1 RGRLKDRRVRP
12 FRVGSYPGRRDR
24 GEGGMTTLEECSAV
38 VSALVQRRVELGRRQ
53 AEVARA
59 AGIKPPNLSLYE
71 RGLRNP
77 SLPRLLAWARALQ
90 YEIRFEA
97 SA

>member
-1 RGRLKDRRVRP
+1 
-12 FRVGSYPGRRDR
+12 
-24 GEGGMTTLEECSAV
+24 MNTLEECNAV
-38 VSALVQRRVELGRRQ
+38 VSALVQRRVELGWPQ
-53 AEVARA
+53 VKVARA

-77 SLPRLLAWARALQ
+77 NLPKLLAWARALQ

-97 SA
+97 QA